1 MKKLM
6 AIAVAVVLVLTL
18 GSGVVFA
25 GKEGSQPEGELAV
38 FEATIVPTPWS
49 DQSLT
54 KGEVYVRAD
63 GSVKIEIEGALINT
77 PYDVYLGRLVLTD
90 PPSWTWEWILL
101 GTFTTDDDGE
111 GDLDTTISETWAAP
125 VLRITLAG
133 VGHTKFTSGF

>member
-1 MKKLM
+1 MKRLI
-6 AIAVAVVLVLTL
+6 AIAVTVVMVITA
-18 GSGVVFA
+18 FA
-25 GKEGSQPEGELAV
+25 MVGPVSAGPPDNPAV

-49 DQSLT
+49 DQSLP

-63 GSVKIEIEGALINT
+63 GSVKVEIEGALINT

-111 GDLDTTISETWAAP
+111 GDFFTTISGTWAAP
-125 VLRITLAG
+125 VLRITLAD
-133 VGHTKFTSGF
+133 VGHTKFASGFEIK